1 MSQEQ
6 ERGYEAIQFAR
17 EDRRIQTEQ
26 DWDELVQ
33 ETEDNL
39 AQVSFEM
46 RNFRYEGLLRIEKAL
61 SYLDEATERL
71 RDARDKL
78 RGEFYVQHI

>member
-39 AQVSFEM
+39 AQVSYEM
-46 RNFRYEGLLRIEKAL
+46 RNFRHKGFTRIEKAL
-61 SYLDEATERL
+61 SYLDEATKRL
-71 RDARDKL
+71 RDARDTL
-78 RGEFYVQHI
+78 RGE

>member
-39 AQVSFEM
+39 AQVSYEM
-46 RNFRYEGLLRIEKAL
+46 RNFRHEGGLRIEKAL